1 VPERRKEAEVAEA
14 GAAPERRKEAGA
26 AAVAA
31 GAALVVVVVVVDP
44 LRCEANVDPRGC
56 KERTDF

>member
-1 VPERRKEAEVAEA
+1 M
-14 GAAPERRKEAGA
+14 
-26 AAVAA
+26 AA
-31 GAALVVVVVVVDP
+31 GAALVVVVVVVVDP